1 MTVSINLAWWMIPA
15 AVTVLALLWTFFW
28 PADDSGFMGGIAR
41 MFMLVPALFVSL
53 LAWAIAGAL
62 K

>member
-1 MTVSINLAWWMIPA
+1 MNLTINLAWWHIPTAITA
-15 AVTVLALLWTFFW
+15 ASLLWALFW
-28 PADDSGFMGGIAR
+28 PADDGGYVGGITR

-53 LAWAIAGAL
+53 LAWAVAGIL